1 MPIKQVRIVRYLFM
15 NTLQILNSLSVKRTG
30 GLVNAATST
39 VKDGIQKA
47 DNAVVANDRYSASS
61 ANDEVVAKVLSLSIN
76 KSVDQSV
83 RVDANNEIQS
93 PLSERFEQVNEAQ
106 NGLFSIETVTNNV
119 VNFVG
124 RALSNMAAN
133 GFDSAQLDY
142 FRNQAKEGVEVGIG
156 QAKLELVG
164 IADDDLFSSIDKTKD
179 AILSGINKLS
189 VDPSE
194 YAANAQV
201 QKSNSSGTQNSYSSI
216 AVNTNNHDSVKV
228 DFESLAFNSA
238 QGLDDKRSMFTSN
251 ASNISFSIE
260 GELSDAQANKIANL
274 VNQVDSLTNAFYR
287 SDIESAYTKAIDAGY
302 SNNEIA
308 SLARQLGKV
317 DSSGVA
323 LAYGEI
329 QHMNKQNAEASN
341 SAPKAVAEYLNKY
354 LDLMDS
360 SKSTLEDKKD
370 FNEIINGI
378 VNQMKD
384 VQVPDLLNAINR
396 FHAFNNKLTQ

>member
-1 MPIKQVRIVRYLFM
+1 M
-15 NTLQILNSLSVKRTG
+15 NTLQILNSLSVKRAG
-30 GLVNAATST
+30 GLVNAATNT

-76 KSVDQSV
+76 KGVDHSV
-83 RVDANNEIQS
+83 RVDANNEIRS
-93 PLSERFEQVNEAQ
+93 PLSERFEQVNEPQ

-124 RALSNMAAN
+124 RALTNMAAN
-133 GFDSAQLDY
+133 GFDSEQLDY
-142 FRNQAKEGVEVGIG
+142 FRNQAKEGVAVGIG

-194 YAANAQV
+194 YAASAQAL
-201 QKSNSSGTQNSYSSI
+201 KNISSGTQNSYSSI
-216 AVNTNNHDSVKV
+216 SVNTNNHESVKI
-228 DFESLAFNSA
+228 DFESLAFNSS

-274 VNQVDSLTNAFYR
+274 VNQVDSLANAFYR
-287 SDIESAYTKAIDAGY
+287 SDIESTYTKAIDAGY
-302 SNNEIA
+302 NNNEIA
-308 SLARQLGKV
+308 SLAKQLGKV

-323 LAYGEI
+323 LMYGEI

-396 FHAFNNKLTQ
+396 FHAFNNKLSQ